1 MSVVT
6 RPVLL
11 RALVCAALC
20 AAPAVQAQ
28 VAAPA
33 AALPRFDVL
42 ELRVEGNSL
51 LPDAEIER
59 SVAAG
64 LGEGRTLR
72 DIEAARAALEQRYRD
87 AGYQTVLVAIP
98 EQQVDG
104 GVVTLQVT
112 EAPVGRVRVVGA
124 EFHLPSVI
132 RGKLDV
138 LAEGQVPDFNKLQV
152 ALSAVNRS
160 ADLKVAPVLKPGRVP
175 GTVDV
180 QLDVEDQLP
189 LHGNVELS
197 NRQALNTSALR
208 LSGSLRYDNLFQAGH
223 SLGLSATT
231 TPQAL
236 DETRVLSANYLVPLD
251 ARGDALSLYLMQS
264 RSRFA
269 TLFNAPG
276 LGLLGNSTYAGLRL
290 TRPLAARGGVVQ
302 TASFGLDRKQV
313 EQTLQ
318 LHGVG
323 TPSPAVT
330 YVPLVA
336 NWRAVWTEHQP
347 LPSTLDVNL
356 VLGLRGLLGNSDAS
370 FDARRSGASS
380 SFAAARASLQ
390 WSETFGRWTGT
401 MRADLQLAS
410 GPLLPSEQYVAGGI
424 DTVRG
429 YYEAERSGDGALR
442 AGLELLSPVVR
453 GGLPARWAP
462 RAVVFLEGVRL
473 TVHQAAA
480 GQQAH
485 TRLASAGAGLR
496 VAGPRGMNLQ
506 LDLAR
511 PLVDGDPA
519 AGGTLAGSTRIHG
532 RLGMEF

>member
-6 RPVLL
+6 PTTLL
-11 RALVCAALC
+11 RALLCAAAL
-20 AAPAVQAQ
+20 AAPAVRAQ
-28 VAAPA
+28 VAAA
-33 AALPRFDVL
+33 AQPRFDVF

-64 LGEGRTLR
+64 LGEARTLR

-87 AGYQTVLVAIP
+87 AGYQTVVVAIP

-132 RGKLDV
+132 RGKLAA
-138 LAEGQVPDFNKLQV
+138 LAEGQVPDFNRLQV
-152 ALSAVNRS
+152 ALAQVNRS
-160 ADLKVAPVLKPGRVP
+160 ADLKVAPVLKPGRIP

-197 NRQALNTSALR
+197 NRQAMNTTAAR

-236 DETRVLSANYLVPLD
+236 EQTRVLSANYLVPLD
-251 ARGDALSLYLMQS
+251 AAGDALSVYMMQS
-264 RSRFA
+264 RSKFA

-276 LGLLGNSTYAGLRL
+276 LGLLGNSNYLGLRV
-290 TRPLAARGGVVQ
+290 TRPLAARPGMVQ

-318 LHGVG
+318 LNGVG
-323 TPSPAVT
+323 APSPAVT

-336 NWRAVWTEHQP
+336 SWRAVWTEHQP
-347 LPSTLDVNL
+347 LPSSLDINL
-356 VLGLRGLLGNSDAS
+356 ILGVRGLMGNSDAA
-370 FDARRSGASS
+370 FNARRAGASAG
-380 SFAAARASLQ
+380 FAAARASLQ
-390 WSETFGRWTGT
+390 WSESFGRWVGT
-401 MRADLQLAS
+401 MRTDLQLAS
-410 GPLLPSEQYVAGGI
+410 GPLLPSEQYVAGGL

-429 YYEAERSGDGALR
+429 YYEAERSADGALR

-453 GGLPARWAP
+453 PAGVSLAWAP
-462 RAVVFLEGVRL
+462 RAVLFAEGVRL
-473 TVHQAAA
+473 SVQQPAA
-480 GQQAH
+480 GQLAH
-485 TRLASAGAGLR
+485 PRLASVGLGLR
-496 VAGPRGMNLQ
+496 VAGPRGVNLQ

-519 AGGTLAGSTRIHG
+519 GGGTRAGTPRLHG
-532 RLGMEF
+532 RMGLEF